1 MTQTKALRL
10 LQKYKSKLPRNTVK
24 TIYGQIVHGDI
35 EAAVKGIRRI
45 TDGK

>member
-1 MTQTKALRL
+1 MTKSEALL
-10 LQKYKSKLPRNTVK
+10 LLKLNKHKMPRNTVK

-35 EAAVKGIRRI
+35 EAAVKGIRRF